1 MNCLERLF
9 GRIMG
14 ADEKIFKHGVFFRIL
29 NAVGDSS
36 RVSKNGTGLYLLEF
50 VSKLNLSL
58 PFQNELK
65 GREVLVLWFVR
76 VLGKGFS
83 VNQKFRQTT
92 FATYAHHL
100 QIIVGSCWNSEK
112 DLPRIG
118 YLLGEMIFFGFHE
131 SALKVKN
138 RYAIVKDIHW

>member
-1 MNCLERLF
+1 
-9 GRIMG
+9 MG
-14 ADEKIFKHGVFFRIL
+14 FFRIL

-65 GREVLVLWFVR
+65 GREVLVCGLFAFWERFFGQPKIPADNVR
-76 VLGKGFS
+76 NLHSPPADLRRFLLEFG
-83 VNQKFRQTT
+83 
-92 FATYAHHL
+92 
-100 QIIVGSCWNSEK
+100 K
-112 DLPRIG
+112 DLPGIG

>member
-9 GRIMG
+9 GRMMG

-29 NAVGDSS
+29 NAVRDSS

-83 VNQKFRQTT
+83 VNQKFRRQRSQPTLTT
-92 FATYAHHL
+92 CRSSSVPVGIPKRFAWH
-100 QIIVGSCWNSEK
+100 
-112 DLPRIG
+112 R
-118 YLLGEMIFFGFHE
+118 LLAWRNDF
-131 SALKVKN
+131 LWVP
-138 RYAIVKDIHW
+138 